1 MANKL
6 KPVPKF
12 ATDAEA
18 ERFVATADLSQYDL
32 MAGALPRDEWF
43 ARAEALYKD
52 ARVTLRLPQAVVD
65 AYKSKAASRRMPY
78 QRLMRLEL
86 QKALETL

>member
-1 MANKL
+1 MADKL
-6 KPVPKF
+6 KPVPQFKS
-12 ATDAEA
+12 DAEA
-18 ERFVATADLSQYDL
+18 ERFVETADLSHYDL

-43 ARAEALYKD
+43 ARAEELYKD
-52 ARVTLRLPQAVVD
+52 ARVTLRLPRAVVD
-65 AYKSKAASRRMPY
+65 AYKAKASARRMPY